1 MSGSEIRFGAAES
14 PLADFMFL
22 ALCMLAVGFV
32 SEVALLS
39 RIRKLNLKLS
49 RFQKDLADA
58 RVIAG
63 LRLKERITARTAPKE
78 ETKSLAIENHDEATG
93 R

>member
-1 MSGSEIRFGAAES
+1 MQQLGQWLEES
-14 PLADFMFL
+14 PLADFIFL
-22 ALCMLAVGFV
+22 AICVLAVGFV

-39 RIRKLNLKLS
+39 RIRKLNRKLG

-58 RVIAG
+58 RMMAG
-63 LRLKERITARTAPKE
+63 LRLKERIISRTALKE
-78 ETKSLAIENHDEATG
+78 EAKPLVIENQDETNA